1 MFDYRKDLTEY
12 SDKELSLIVMN
23 DGYFYDERKDE
34 AYLMALINEQFIYTP
49 EQLQT
54 LKNDL
59 KEG

>member
-12 SDKELSLIVMN
+12 NDEELSLIVMN

-54 LKNDL
+54 LKKDL